1 LQEAHV
7 RRFQPAAI
15 STGLL
20 AMTLIAAIPT
30 AAPQEK
36 SSAARVYLVGQI
48 GSYAVVQ
55 VYADGFD
62 QLTPS
67 ERVLAYHLAEAG
79 IAGDPIYYDQIAP
92 YGLELKRLLEGIWTH
107 PAGIPAATLK
117 KIQDYTQLFW
127 IGHGN
132 YNPDS
137 TEKFLPD
144 FTQIELRDAARK
156 ALHNGADFGVKDNK
170 GLDFLL
176 ERLDQPIFDKT
187 YRPQLTAK
195 SPPPGQDI
203 LSASANNLYEHVTP
217 DDLAGFTE
225 HYPLNS
231 RMEKRGGHIFENVWR
246 AGTPDRRV
254 PPGLYASQIGRIV
267 EQLSAA
273 ATVAPPLESA
283 ALLKLIKY
291 YETGEKSDWYDY
303 NIAWVQTPANVDAIN
318 GFIEVYLDPRGEKGA
333 YESVVSFVDQNETQ
347 LMRQFAANAQYFE
360 QRAPWLDEYKK
371 QNVQPPVA
379 NVVTIV
385 SEAGDG
391 GPLSAAGINLPN
403 EQDIRQQ
410 YGTKST
416 LLLNVTTAWAEAIG
430 QRSLEEFSSSDE
442 EKVRGRKYGL
452 EARKLVIAMH
462 EVLGHGSGKVSDKLT
477 ADPRVYLKEYYST
490 LEEARADLVALWDF
504 TDPKLT
510 ELGIQD
516 QQELMKAA
524 YDAEAR
530 AALTILYHY
539 PQGDQVVE
547 DHDRGTQMIV
557 GYLMKNC
564 GCIEAITQ
572 NSKIYLRVTDYDK
585 MHQGIGTLLAELMR
599 IKAEGDY
606 PAIQSLVDTYGVKI
620 DPTWR
625 DQVVARAKA
634 IQLPTRGVFLSPL
647 IEPVYDASHHVVDAR
662 IHYPNSLAEVMLDYS
677 RKSLGYLPAAPD
689 STP

>member
-1 LQEAHV
+1 M
-7 RRFQPAAI
+7 RRPEPAA
-15 STGLL
+15 LAAAFF
-20 AMTLIAAIPT
+20 AMTFVAAIPT

-36 SSAARVYLVGQI
+36 AAEARVYLVGQI

-62 QLTPS
+62 QLTPN
-67 ERVLAYHLAEAG
+67 ERVMAYHLAEAG

-107 PAGIPAATLK
+107 PAGIPAATLQ
-117 KIQDYTQLFW
+117 KIQNYTQLFW

-144 FTQIELRDAARK
+144 FGQIELRDAARR

-176 ERLDQPIFDKT
+176 ARLDQPIFDAT
-187 YRPQLTAK
+187 YRPQLTVK
-195 SPPPGQDI
+195 NPPPGQDI
-203 LSASANNLYEHVTP
+203 LSASANNLYERVTQQ
-217 DDLAGFTE
+217 DVAGFTE
-225 HYPLNS
+225 HYALNS
-231 RMEKRGGHIFENVWR
+231 RLEERGGHVFENVWR

-254 PPGLYASQIGRIV
+254 PPGLYAAQIGRII
-267 EQLSAA
+267 EHLGAA
-273 ATVAPPLESA
+273 AAVAPPMEA
-283 ALLKLIKY
+283 AVLLKLIHY

-303 NIAWVQTPANVDAIN
+303 NIAWVQTPTNVDAVN

-333 YESVVSFVDQNETQ
+333 YESVVSFVDPTETQ

-360 QRAPWLDEYKK
+360 ERAPWLDEYKK

-379 NVVTIV
+379 NVITVV

-410 YGTKST
+410 YGTKSV
-416 LLLNVTTAWAEAIG
+416 LLLNVTTAWSQATGLRA
-430 QRSLEEFSSSDE
+430 LEEFSSSDE
-442 EKVRGRKYGL
+442 EKARGRKYSL

-477 ADPRVYLKEYYST
+477 SDPRTYLKEYYST

-504 TDPKLT
+504 ADPKLS

-516 QQELMKAA
+516 QQELMKTA

-530 AALTILYHY
+530 AALVMLYRY

-564 GCIEAITQ
+564 GCIEAVTQ
-572 NSKIYLRVTDYDK
+572 DGKLYLHVTDYDK
-585 MHQGIGTLLAELMR
+585 MHDGIGVLLAELMR

-606 PAIQSLVDTYGVKI
+606 SAIQSLVDTYGVKL
-620 DPTWR
+620 DPAWR

-647 IEPVYDASHHVVDAR
+647 IEPVYDAAHNVVDAR
-662 IHYPNSLAEVMLDYS
+662 IHYPSSLAEVMLDYS
-677 RKSLGYLPAAPD
+677 RKSLGYLPAAPEQ
-689 STP
+689 

>member
-1 LQEAHV
+1 M
-7 RRFQPAAI
+7 RRPVPAAVAAA
-15 STGLL
+15 LL
-20 AMTLIAAIPT
+20 AMTFAAAVPIAT
-30 AAPQEK
+30 PQEK
-36 SSAARVYLVGQI
+36 TPAPRVYLVGRI

-62 QLTPS
+62 QLTPN

-107 PAGIPAATLK
+107 PEGIPPATLK

-137 TEKFLPD
+137 SEKFLPE
-144 FTQIELRDAARK
+144 FTQVELRDAARR

-176 ERLDQPIFDKT
+176 ERLDQPIFDANF
-187 YRPQLTAK
+187 RPQLTVK
-195 SPPPGQDI
+195 NPPPGQDI
-203 LSASANNLYEHVTP
+203 LTASANNLYENVAQ

-225 HYPLNS
+225 HYALNS
-231 RMEKRGGHIFENVWR
+231 RLEKRGGHVFENVWR

-254 PPGLYASQIGRIV
+254 PPGLYAAQIGRII
-267 EQLSAA
+267 EHLGAA
-273 ATVAPPLESA
+273 AAVAPPMEA
-283 ALLKLIKY
+283 AVYLKLIRY
-291 YETGEKSDWYDY
+291 YETGEKADWYDY
-303 NIAWVQTPANVDAIN
+303 NIAWLQTASTVDAIN

-379 NVVTIV
+379 NVITVV
-385 SEAGDG
+385 SEAGNG

-410 YGTKST
+410 YGTKSM
-416 LLLNVTTAWAEAIG
+416 LLLNVTTAWSQATG
-430 QRSLEEFSSSDE
+430 QRALEEFASSDE
-442 EKVRGRKYGL
+442 EKERGRKYGL
-452 EARKLVIAMH
+452 EVRKLVIAMH
-462 EVLGHGSGKVSDKLT
+462 EVLGHGSGSVSEKLMS
-477 ADPRVYLKEYYST
+477 DPRTYLKEYYST

-516 QQELMKAA
+516 QQELMKTA

-530 AALTILYHY
+530 AALVMLYRY
-539 PQGDQVVE
+539 PQGDQIVE

-557 GYLMKNC
+557 GYLMENC
-564 GCIEAITQ
+564 GCIEAVTRDG
-572 NSKIYLRVTDYDK
+572 KLYLHVTDYDK

-606 PAIQSLVDTYGVKI
+606 PAIQSLVDTYGVKLN
-620 DPTWR
+620 PEWR

-634 IQLPTRGVFLSPL
+634 IDLPTRGVFLSPL
-647 IEPVYDASHHVVDAR
+647 IEPVYDAAHHVVDAR
-662 IHYPNSLAEVMLDYS
+662 IHYPSSLAEVMLEYS
-677 RKSLGYLPAAPD
+677 RESLGYLPAAPAAQ
-689 STP
+689 

>member
-1 LQEAHV
+1 M
-7 RRFQPAAI
+7 RRPESAA
-15 STGLL
+15 LAAAL
-20 AMTLIAAIPT
+20 FAMTFFAAIPT

-36 SSAARVYLVGQI
+36 SAESRVYLVGQI

-62 QLTPS
+62 QLTPN
-67 ERVLAYHLAEAG
+67 ERVMAYHLAEAG

-107 PAGIPAATLK
+107 PEGIAPAALQ

-137 TEKFLPD
+137 SEKFLPK
-144 FTQIELRDAARK
+144 FSQFELRDAARR
-156 ALHNGADFGVKDNK
+156 ALHNGADFGVKDDK

-176 ERLDQPIFDKT
+176 ERLNQPIFDAN
-187 YRPQLTAK
+187 YRPQLTVK

-203 LSASANNLYEHVTP
+203 LSASANNLYERVTQQ
-217 DDLAGFTE
+217 DVAGFTE
-225 HYPLNS
+225 HYGLNS
-231 RMEKRGGHIFENVWR
+231 RLEERGGHVFENVWR

-254 PPGLYASQIGRIV
+254 PPGLYAAQIGRII
-267 EQLSAA
+267 EHLEAA
-273 ATVAPPLESA
+273 AAVAPPMEA
-283 ALLKLIKY
+283 AVLLKLIRY
-291 YETGEKSDWYDY
+291 YETGEKADWYDY
-303 NIAWVQTPANVDAIN
+303 NIAWVQTPSTVDAIN

-333 YESVVSFVDQNETQ
+333 YESVVSFVDPTETQ

-360 QRAPWLDEYKK
+360 ERAPWLDEYKK

-379 NVVTIV
+379 NVITVV

-391 GPLSAAGINLPN
+391 GPLSASGINLPN
-403 EQDIRQQ
+403 EQDIRQE
-410 YGTKST
+410 YGTKSV
-416 LLLNVTTAWAEAIG
+416 LLLNVTTAWSQATG
-430 QRSLEEFSSSDE
+430 QRALEEFSSSDE
-442 EKVRGRKYGL
+442 EKGRGRKYGL

-462 EVLGHGSGKVSDKLT
+462 EVLGHGSGKVSEKLT
-477 ADPRVYLKEYYST
+477 ADPRTYLKEYYST

-504 TDPKLT
+504 ADPKLS

-516 QQELMKAA
+516 QQELMKTA

-530 AALTILYHY
+530 AALVMLYRY

-564 GCIEAITQ
+564 GCIDAVTRDG
-572 NSKIYLRVTDYDK
+572 KLYLHVTDYDK
-585 MHQGIGTLLAELMR
+585 MHQGIGVLLAELMR

-606 PAIQSLVDTYGVKI
+606 NGIQSLVDTYGVKL
-620 DPTWR
+620 DPGWR

-647 IEPVYDASHHVVDAR
+647 IEPVYDAAHHVVDAR
-662 IHYPNSLAEVMLDYS
+662 IRYPSSLAEVMLEYS
-677 RKSLGYLPAAPD
+677 RKSLGYLPAAQPAQ
-689 STP
+689 

>member
-1 LQEAHV
+1 M
-7 RRFQPAAI
+7 RRFQCAAI
-15 STGLL
+15 PAGLL
-20 AMTLIAAIPT
+20 AMTLITAIPT
-30 AAPQEK
+30 AAQQEK
-36 SSAARVYLVGQI
+36 TSAARVYLVGQI

-107 PAGIPAATLK
+107 PAGIQPATLT

-144 FTQIELRDAARK
+144 FTQDELRDAARK

-176 ERLDQPIFDKT
+176 ERLDQPIFDKS
-187 YRPQLTAK
+187 YRPQLTVK
-195 SPPPGQDI
+195 SPPTGQDI
-203 LSASANNLYEHVTP
+203 LSASANNVYEHVTP
-217 DDLAGFTE
+217 DDLRGFTE
-225 HYPLNS
+225 HYALNS
-231 RMEKRGGHIFENVWR
+231 RLEKRGGHVFENVWR

-254 PPGLYASQIGRIV
+254 PPGLYSSQIGRII

-273 ATVAPPLESA
+273 AAIAPPLESA

-360 QRAPWLDEYKK
+360 ERAPWLDEYKK

-416 LLLNVTTAWAEAIG
+416 LLLNVTTAWSEATG
-430 QRSLEEFSSSDE
+430 QRALEEFSSSDE
-442 EKVRGRKYGL
+442 EKERGRKYGL
-452 EARKLVIAMH
+452 ESRKLVIAMH

-477 ADPRVYLKEYYST
+477 GDPRVYLKEYYST

-510 ELGIQD
+510 ELGIQN
-516 QQELMKAA
+516 QQELMKTA

-547 DHDRGTQMIV
+547 DHDRGTQMIA

-564 GCIEAITQ
+564 GCIEAVTRDG
-572 NSKIYLRVTDYDK
+572 KIYLHVTDYDK
-585 MHQGIGTLLAELMR
+585 MHQGIGSLLAELMR

-620 DPTWR
+620 DPAWR

-662 IHYPNSLAEVMLDYS
+662 IRYPSSLAEVMLNYS
-677 RKSLGYLPAAPD
+677 RKSLGYLPAAP
-689 STP
+689 PPQ

>member
-1 LQEAHV
+1 M

-15 STGLL
+15 SAGLL

-30 AAPQEK
+30 AAPQDK
-36 SSAARVYLVGQI
+36 TSAARTYLVGQV

-62 QLTPS
+62 RLTPS

-187 YRPQLTAK
+187 YRPQLTVK

-225 HYPLNS
+225 HYALNS
-231 RMEKRGGHIFENVWR
+231 RLEKRGGHIFENVWR
-246 AGTPDRRV
+246 AGTPDRRL

-273 ATVAPPLESA
+273 AAAAPPLESA

-291 YETGEKSDWYDY
+291 YQTGEKSDWYDY
-303 NIAWVQTPANVDAIN
+303 SIAWVQTPANVDAIN

-360 QRAPWLDEYKK
+360 ERAPWLDEYKK

-477 ADPRVYLKEYYST
+477 GDPRVYLKEYYST

-516 QQELMKAA
+516 QQELMETA

-572 NSKIYLRVTDYDK
+572 NGKIFLHVTDYDK

-620 DPTWR
+620 DPAWR
-625 DQVVARAKA
+625 DQVVARAKV
-634 IQLPTRGVFLSPL
+634 IQLPVRGVFLSPL

-662 IHYPNSLAEVMLDYS
+662 IRYPNSLADVMLDYS

>member
-1 LQEAHV
+1 MQEAPM
-7 RRFQPAAI
+7 RPPKPAAI
-15 STGLL
+15 SAVLL
-20 AMTLIAAIPT
+20 AMTLVAAIPS

-36 SSAARVYLVGQI
+36 TPAARVYLLGQI

-62 QLTPS
+62 QLTPN
-67 ERVLAYHLAEAG
+67 ERVMAYHLAEAG
-79 IAGDPIYYDQIAP
+79 IAGDPIYYDQVAP
-92 YGLELKRLLEGIWTH
+92 YGLELKQLLEGIWTH
-107 PAGIPAATLK
+107 SNGIPADTLK

-132 YNPDS
+132 YNPDDA
-137 TEKFLPD
+137 EKFLPA
-144 FTQIELRDAARK
+144 FTQDELRDAARK

-170 GLDFLL
+170 SLDFLL
-176 ERLDQPIFDKT
+176 ERLNQPIFDAT
-187 YRPQLTAK
+187 YRPQLTVK
-195 SPPPGQDI
+195 NPPPGQDI
-203 LSASANNLYEHVTP
+203 LSASANNLYDHVTQG
-217 DDLAGFTE
+217 DLDGFTE
-225 HYPLNS
+225 KYALNS
-231 RMEKRGGHIFENVWR
+231 RLEQRGGHVFENVWR

-254 PPGLYASQIGRIV
+254 PPGLYSAQIARII
-267 EQLSAA
+267 EHLSAA
-273 ATVAPPLESA
+273 AAVAPPLESA
-283 ALLKLIKY
+283 VLLKLIRY
-291 YETGEKSDWYDY
+291 YETGEKADWYDY
-303 NIAWVQTPANVDAIN
+303 NTAWVQTPSNVDAIN

-333 YESVVSFVDQNETQ
+333 YESVVSFVDPDETQ

-360 QRAPWLDEYKK
+360 QRAPWLDAYKK

-379 NVVTIV
+379 NVITVV
-385 SEAGDG
+385 SEAGDA
-391 GPLSAAGINLPN
+391 GPLSPAGINLPN

-410 YGTKST
+410 YGTKSV
-416 LLLNVTTAWAEAIG
+416 LLLNVTTAWSQATG
-430 QRSLEEFSSSDE
+430 QRALEEFSSSDE

-477 ADPRVYLKEYYST
+477 GDPRTYLKEYYST

-504 TDPKLT
+504 ADPKLA

-516 QQELMKAA
+516 QQELMKTA

-530 AALTILYHY
+530 AALVMLYRY
-539 PQGDQVVE
+539 PQGDQIVE

-564 GCIEAITQ
+564 GCMAAIT
-572 NSKIYLRVTDYDK
+572 NDGKLYLHVTDYDK
-585 MHQGIGTLLAELMR
+585 MHQGVGTLLAELMR

-606 PAIQSLVDTYGVKI
+606 SAIQSLVNTYGVKL
-620 DPTWR
+620 DPAWR

-647 IEPVYDASHHVVDAR
+647 IEPVYDASHHLVDAR
-662 IHYPNSLAEVMLDYS
+662 IRYPSSLAEMMLTYS
-677 RKSLGYLPAAPD
+677 RKSLGYLPAAPE
-689 STP
+689 SQP

>member
-1 LQEAHV
+1 M
-7 RRFQPAAI
+7 RRPEPTAIAAA
-15 STGLL
+15 LL
-20 AMTLIAAIPT
+20 AMTFIAAIPT

-36 SSAARVYLVGQI
+36 TPAARTYLVGQI

-55 VYADGFD
+55 YYADAFD

-67 ERVLAYHLAEAG
+67 ERVMAYQLAEAG
-79 IAGDPIYYDQIAP
+79 IAGDPIYYDQVSP
-92 YGLELKRLLEGIWTH
+92 YGLDLKRLLEGIWTH
-107 PAGIPAATLK
+107 PQGISPDALK

-137 TEKFLPD
+137 SEKFLPD
-144 FTQIELRDAARK
+144 FSRDELREAAEK
-156 ALHNGADFGVKDNK
+156 ALHSGADFGVKDNK

-176 ERLDQPIFDKT
+176 ARLDDPIFNAD
-187 YRPQLTAK
+187 YRPRLTVK
-195 SPPPGQDI
+195 SPPAGEDI
-203 LSASANNLYEHVTP
+203 LSASANNLYEGVSQP
-217 DDLAGFTE
+217 DLAGFTE
-225 HYPLNS
+225 HYALNS
-231 RMEKRGGHIFENVWR
+231 RLEKRGGHIFENVWR
-246 AGTPDRRV
+246 AGSPDRRV
-254 PPGLYASQIGRIV
+254 PPGLYAVQIGRII
-267 EQLSAA
+267 EHLGAA
-273 ATVAPPLESA
+273 AVVAPPLEAA
-283 ALLKLIKY
+283 ALLKLIRY
-291 YETGEKSDWYDY
+291 YQTGDKDDWYAY
-303 NIAWVQTPANVDAIN
+303 NIAWVQTQSTVDAIN

-333 YESVVSFVDQNETQ
+333 YESVVSFVDPTETQ

-371 QNVQPPVA
+371 QNVQPPIA
-379 NVVTIV
+379 NVITVV
-385 SEAGDG
+385 SEAGDS
-391 GPLSAAGINLPN
+391 GPLSPAGINLPN

-410 YGTKST
+410 YGTKSM
-416 LLLNVTTAWAEAIG
+416 LLFNVTTAWSEATG
-430 QRSLEEFSSSDE
+430 QKALEEFSSSDE
-442 EKVRGRKYGL
+442 EKERGRKYGL

-477 ADPRVYLKEYYST
+477 GDPRIYLKEYYST

-510 ELGIQD
+510 EIGIQD
-516 QQELMKAA
+516 QQELMKTA

-530 AALTILYHY
+530 AALVMLYRY

-564 GCIEAITQ
+564 GCIEAVTRDA
-572 NSKIYLRVTDYDK
+572 KLYLHVTDYDK
-585 MHQGIGTLLAELMR
+585 MHAGIGTLLAELMR

-606 PAIQSLVDTYGVKI
+606 PAIQSLVDTYGVKL
-620 DPTWR
+620 DPAWR
-625 DQVVARAKA
+625 DQVVTRAKA

-647 IEPVYDASHHVVDAR
+647 IEPVYDASHQIIDAR
-662 IHYPNSLAEVMLDYS
+662 IRYASSLADVMLTYS
-677 RKSLGYLPAAPD
+677 RKSLDYLPAATD

>member
-1 LQEAHV
+1 M

-15 STGLL
+15 SAGLL

-30 AAPQEK
+30 AAPQETT
-36 SSAARVYLVGQI
+36 SAARVYLLGQI

-137 TEKFLPD
+137 TEKFVPD
-144 FTQIELRDAARK
+144 FTQDELRDAARK

-187 YRPQLTAK
+187 YRPQLTVK
-195 SPPPGQDI
+195 NPPAGRDI
-203 LSASANNLYEHVTP
+203 LSASANNIYEHVTP

-225 HYPLNS
+225 HYALNS
-231 RMEKRGGHIFENVWR
+231 RLEKRGGHIFENVWR

-273 ATVAPPLESA
+273 AAVAPPLESA

-360 QRAPWLDEYKK
+360 ERAPWLDEYKK

-416 LLLNVTTAWAEAIG
+416 LLLNVTTAWSEATG

-477 ADPRVYLKEYYST
+477 ADPRVYLKDYYST

-516 QQELMKAA
+516 QQELMKTA

-530 AALTILYHY
+530 AALVILYHY

-572 NSKIYLRVTDYDK
+572 NGKIYLHVTDYDK
-585 MHQGIGTLLAELMR
+585 MHQGIGTLLVEMMR

-620 DPTWR
+620 DPAWR
-625 DQVVARAKA
+625 DQVVTRAKA

-647 IEPVYDASHHVVDAR
+647 IEPVYDAAHHVVDAR
-662 IHYPNSLAEVMLDYS
+662 IRYPGSLAEVMLDYS
-677 RKSLGYLPAAPD
+677 RKSLGYLPAAADPQ
-689 STP
+689 P

>member
-1 LQEAHV
+1 M
-7 RRFQPAAI
+7 RRPEPAVVAAA
-15 STGLL
+15 LL
-20 AMTLIAAIPT
+20 AMTFVAAVPT
-30 AAPQEK
+30 AAAQEK
-36 SSAARVYLVGQI
+36 TAASRVYLVGQI

-62 QLTPS
+62 QLTPN
-67 ERVLAYHLAEAG
+67 ERVMAYHLAEAG
-79 IAGDPIYYDQIAP
+79 IAGDPIYYDQVAP

-107 PAGIPAATLK
+107 ADGIPPAPLK

-137 TEKFLPD
+137 TEKFLPE
-144 FTQIELRDAARK
+144 FTQIELRDAARR

-170 GLDFLL
+170 SLDFLL
-176 ERLDQPIFDKT
+176 ARLDQPIFDAT
-187 YRPQLTAK
+187 YRPQLTVK

-203 LSASANNLYEHVTP
+203 LSASANNLYERVTQA
-217 DDLAGFTE
+217 DVAGFTE
-225 HYPLNS
+225 HYALNS
-231 RMEKRGGHIFENVWR
+231 RLEERGGHIFENVWR

-254 PPGLYASQIGRIV
+254 PPGLYAAQIGRII
-267 EQLSAA
+267 EHLGAA
-273 ATVAPPLESA
+273 AAVAPPMEA
-283 ALLKLIKY
+283 AVLLKLIHY
-291 YETGEKSDWYDY
+291 YQTGEKVDWYDY
-303 NIAWVQTPANVDAIN
+303 NIAWVQTPSTVDAIN

-333 YESVVSFVDQNETQ
+333 YESVVSFVDPTETK

-360 QRAPWLDEYKK
+360 ERAPWLDAYKK

-379 NVVTIV
+379 NVITVV
-385 SEAGDG
+385 SEAGDA
-391 GPLSAAGINLPN
+391 GPLSMAGINLPN

-410 YGTKST
+410 YGTKSV
-416 LLLNVTTAWAEAIG
+416 LLLNVTTAWSQATG
-430 QRSLEEFSSSDE
+430 QRALEEFSSSDE
-442 EKVRGRKYGL
+442 EKERGRKYGL
-452 EARKLVIAMH
+452 EARKLIIAMH

-477 ADPRVYLKEYYST
+477 ADPRTYLKEYYST

-504 TDPKLT
+504 ADPKLT

-516 QQELMKAA
+516 QQELMKTA

-530 AALTILYHY
+530 GGLVMLYRY

-564 GCIEAITQ
+564 ECIEAVTRDG
-572 NSKIYLRVTDYDK
+572 KLYLHVTDYDK
-585 MHQGIGTLLAELMR
+585 MHQGIGVLLAELMR

-606 PAIQSLVDTYGVKI
+606 SAIQSLVDTYGVKLE
-620 DPTWR
+620 PAWR
-625 DQVVARAKA
+625 DQVVARARA

-647 IEPVYDASHHVVDAR
+647 IEPVYDAAHHVVDAR
-662 IHYPNSLAEVMLDYS
+662 IHYPSNLAEVMLTYS

-689 STP
+689 SQP